1 MYNDDVRSWL
11 AVLPSLL
18 SFALLP
24 ALGVNEPERRP
35 LAMVQVLLILWTV
48 YCLAYLALTVIVF
61 RHLNCGPFHMAVAKP
76 RKIKSNPIAR
86 SLSMG
91 DSLSWSMQG
100 SLVAVGAVLV
110 VSVRPPSE
118 QSDALKILAVCCVV
132 SSWLLVMVSQALAY
146 ARLVARARVG
156 EADVENP
163 LEFRGTPAADFSD
176 YLTLAATV
184 SSSLAPQGVEV
195 SGRQA
200 RSVVR
205 THTVLAFIFN
215 SVVLAVLVSMLI
227 TSATS
232 VG

>member
-1 MYNDDVRSWL
+1 MYNDDVRSWV
-11 AVLPSLL
+11 AVVPSVLC
-18 SFALLP
+18 ALLVP
-24 ALGVNEPERRP
+24 LINPTDTRVAALIYLP
-35 LAMVQVLLILWTV
+35 LVVWTV
-48 YCLAYLALTVIVF
+48 FCVAYLALTVLVF
-61 RHLNCGPFHMAVAKP
+61 NQLNSGPFHTAVAKP
-76 RKIKSNPIAR
+76 KKIKRNPVSRA
-86 SLSMG
+86 LSMG
-91 DSLSWSMQG
+91 GSLSWGLQG
-100 SLVAVGAVLV
+100 SLVAIVAVLV

-118 QSDALKILAVCCVV
+118 QSDGLKLLAVCCVV

-146 ARLVARARVG
+146 ARLGAEARAG

-163 LEFRGTPAADFSD
+163 LTFRGTPAANFSD

-184 SSSLAPQGVEV
+184 SSSLAPQGVEI

-227 TSATS
+227 ASAA
-232 VG
+232 G

>member
-1 MYNDDVRSWL
+1 MYNDDVRSWV
-11 AVLPSLL
+11 AVVPCLIP
-18 SFALLP
+18 FAFLG
-24 ALGVNEPERRP
+24 ALGINDPDRP
-35 LAMVQVLLILWTV
+35 TMALVEVPLMLWTV
-48 YCLAYLALTVIVF
+48 FCVAYLALTVVVF
-61 RHLNCGPFHMAVAKP
+61 KNLNSGPFHLAVAKP
-76 RKIKSNPIAR
+76 KKSKRNPVTRA
-86 SLSMG
+86 LSMG
-91 DSLSWSMQG
+91 GSLSWALQG
-100 SLVAVGAVLV
+100 SLVAIVAVLV

-118 QSDALKILAVCCVV
+118 QSDALKILAVCCVI

-146 ARLVARARVG
+146 ARLGARARAG
-156 EADVENP
+156 ETDVESP
-163 LEFRGTPAADFSD
+163 LTFRGTPAADFSD

-184 SSSLAPQGVEV
+184 SSALAPQGVEV